1 MTLDRKKLAVIHIVK
16 KELGLSDEDYRDI
29 LERETGV
36 RSAKDLDPQSFQ
48 RLMRYFTR
56 SGYYR
61 INQYGL
67 TFRQKTYIN
76 HLAGELGWDELHLN
90 NFLAKYFKKPTVA
103 KLSKKEASKAIE
115 ALKNIH
121 QRAAHPE
128 GPKGGVAPS
137 V

>member
-16 KELGLSDEDYRDI
+16 KDLGLSDQNYRDI

-36 RSAKDLDPQSFQ
+36 RSAKDLDHQGFL

-67 TFRQKTYIN
+67 TFRQKAYIN
-76 HLAGELGWDELHLN
+76 HLAEELGWGEQHLN
-90 NFLAKYFKKPTVA
+90 NFLAKYFKKPAVVE
-103 KLSKKEASKAIE
+103 LSKNEASKVIE
-115 ALKNIH
+115 ALKNIY
-121 QRAAHPE
+121 QRTARP
-128 GPKGGVAPS
+128 
-137 V
+137 

>member
-36 RSAKDLDPQSFQ
+36 RSAKDLNPQNFQ

-67 TFRQKTYIN
+67 TFRQKAYIN
-76 HLAGELGWDELHLN
+76 HLKKEIGWDEQHLN
-90 NFLAKYFKKPTVA
+90 NFLAKYFKKPAVV
-103 KLSKKEASKAIE
+103 KLSKKEASKVIE
-115 ALKNIH
+115 ALKNIY
-121 QRAAHPE
+121 QRTV
-128 GPKGGVAPS
+128 GT
-137 V
+137 

>member
-1 MTLDRKKLAVIHIVK
+1 MAIDRKKLAVIHIVK
-16 KELGLSDEDYRDI
+16 KELGLSDEDYRNI

-67 TFRQKTYIN
+67 TFRQKAYIN
-76 HLAGELGWDELHLN
+76 HLAEELGWNEHHLN
-90 NFLAKYFKKPTVA
+90 NFIAKYFKKPAVTE
-103 KLSKKEASKAIE
+103 LNKKEASKVIE

-121 QRAAHPE
+121 QRT
-128 GPKGGVAPS
+128 VS
-137 V
+137 S